1 MFRTYIFS
9 KSTRG
14 PACLHAGHGR
24 TAGWNLNM
32 LMLNVLSVYFQ
43 DLFKF
48 LSIAPQPESC
58 LRPI

>member
-32 LMLNVLSVYFQ
+32 LMFNVLSVYFQ

-48 LSIAPQPESC
+48 LSLHHSLSHA
-58 LRPI
+58 